1 MIWILEWN
9 NAIALLQDFL
19 FAHGDLI
26 LEGWWVPW
34 TLHCCLNLI
43 CVRCGFD
50 LIECRCEGRLP
61 WNGSIIDIII
71 CYCMYLSINILR
83 SFKLNLCLHGSLNC
97 SASLN
102 LFDQIILS
110 SPCRWMNINIFRQYV
125 VQSTFQQTLQIL
137 WNTIQEPNQIHI
149 EPGFC
154 LDSPEVLSLAC
165 SSLHHLPLLTRD
177 RSFPCFSRS
186 EIKVEKRK
194 CLSLTSF
201 TWR

>member
-1 MIWILEWN
+1 MEINESNVHKFIWVSGVLCHDGLSICYTYFCTYEDYLIWILKWN

-50 LIECRCEGRLP
+50 LIECRCEGRLL

-97 SASLN
+97 PASLN
-102 LFDQIILS
+102 LLDQIILS
-110 SPCRWMNINIFRQYV
+110 SPCRWMNISIFRQYV
-125 VQSTFQQTLQIL
+125 VQSTSQ
-137 WNTIQEPNQIHI
+137 
-149 EPGFC
+149 
-154 LDSPEVLSLAC
+154 
-165 SSLHHLPLLTRD
+165 
-177 RSFPCFSRS
+177 
-186 EIKVEKRK
+186 
-194 CLSLTSF
+194 
-201 TWR
+201 